1 MTNREWRRCKAPTKM
16 IEALKDTASDRKS
29 ILYMCARCRFIW
41 ELLYDDRSKVAVE
54 VAERFVEGLATLEE
68 LKRANWEAEC
78 PTFQY
83 DFEPGVWGTWECYKD
98 SVPQS
103 VQNLVRMGVLTPEQL
118 LEDEPEVDPLVKQ
131 RLCAAASLAE
141 AACSPSPFRFFSR
154 GLGEYISLVDWPG
167 DWLLRCVFGKPFLP
181 RVTVDPDWLTSNV
194 VGLAGMIYEERAFDR
209 MLNLGDALEEAGC
222 GNEDILKHCRSD
234 KPHVRG
240 CCVVDT
246 VLGKR

>member
-1 MTNREWRRCKAPTKM
+1 VTNQEWRRCKDPAKM
-16 IEALKDTASDRKS
+16 IEALKDIASDRKS
-29 ILYMCARCRFIW
+29 ILYMCAGCRFTW
-41 ELLYDDRSKVAVE
+41 KLLYDDRSKVAVD

-78 PTFQY
+78 PTFQF
-83 DFEPGVWGTWECYKD
+83 DFELGVWRTWECCKD

-103 VQNLVRMGVLTPEQL
+103 VQYLVRMGVLSEEQL
-118 LEDEPEVDPLVKQ
+118 LEDEPAVDPVVKR
-131 RLCAAASLAE
+131 RLLAAASLAE
-141 AACSPSPFRFFSR
+141 AACSSSPFRFFSG

-181 RVTVDPDWLTSNV
+181 PVVLDPDWLTSNV
-194 VGLAGMIYEERAFDR
+194 VGLAGMIYEERAFTR
-209 MLNLGDALEEAGC
+209 MPSLGDALEEAGC

-240 CCVVDT
+240 CWVVDM
-246 VLGKR
+246 VLGKL

>member
-1 MTNREWRRCKAPTKM
+1 MTNREWRRCKDPAKM
-16 IEALKDTASDRKS
+16 IEALKDIASDRKS
-29 ILYMCARCRFIW
+29 ILYMCAGCRFIW
-41 ELLYDDRSKVAVE
+41 ELLYDDQSKVAVE
-54 VAERFVEGLATLEE
+54 VAERFVEGLATIEE

-83 DFEPGVWGTWECYKD
+83 DFEPGVWRTWECYKD

-103 VQNLVRMGVLTPEQL
+103 VQNLVRMGVLTEEQV
-118 LEDEPEVDPLVKQ
+118 LEDEPEVDPVVKQ
-131 RLCAAASLAE
+131 RLYAAASLAE

-181 RVTVDPDWLTSNV
+181 PVVLDPDWLTLNV
-194 VGLAGMIYEERAFDR
+194 VGLAGMIYEERAFTR
-209 MLNLGDALEEAGC
+209 MPILGDALEEAGC
-222 GNEDILKHCRSD
+222 GNEDILKHCRSE

-240 CCVVDT
+240 CWVVDM
-246 VLGKR
+246 VLGKL